1 MLHRVSYSR
10 ILLERKMK
18 TILVKVAGQN
28 VWLRKGTNEP
38 SSDEQAVNEVLVKK
52 VYLRPRWG
60 FDILPG
66 EKWLDIGA
74 NIGAFA
80 ILCRTKGA
88 TAVCFEPE
96 PGCYRLLQ
104 KNAQGFRCY
113 QYAVTAS
120 REAQLTFVKSKN
132 PQNNY
137 RGTVLPVHGYI
148 EQPPV
153 NNLYAGDLGEYTGR
167 VNGNSFDG
175 IKMDIEGS
183 EGALIDNWLLPRCN
197 KLVMEYHTSRDA
209 DVENLRRRIGILQDH
224 FKVVKIPSLFMRVL
238 EGDSKGFPP
247 RFDQLIFCKGAK

>member
-1 MLHRVSYSR
+1 MRQTLM
-10 ILLERKMK
+10 I
-18 TILVKVAGQN
+18 IGGQHI
-28 VWLRKGTNEP
+28 WLRKGTNEP
-38 SSDEQAVNEVLVKK
+38 SSDEQAAQEVLVKQAYTRK
-52 VYLRPRWG
+52 GHGPTG
-60 FDILPG
+60 FKFDVELG
-66 EKWLDIGA
+66 EKWLDLGA

-80 ILCRTKGA
+80 VYVRSRGA
-88 TAVCFEPE
+88 EAVCFEPE

-104 KNAQGFRCY
+104 KNAQGFRCF

-120 REAQLTFVKSKN
+120 RVAQLTFMKSRN

-137 RGTVLPVHGYI
+137 RGTVLPVNGYI

-209 DVENLRRRIGILQDH
+209 SIENLRRRVGILQDH